1 MGLAVDRLQITPLE
15 IIRSLLKV
23 PEENAKDA
31 KPSTARDP

>member
-1 MGLAVDRLQITPLE
+1 LE